1 MQLRAP
7 CMETYD
13 SIRIQDLPLNERPRE
28 KLDQYGPGSLDNA
41 ELLSIFVSTGIKGRS
56 SIDIGRELLRKYGG
70 LGPLGSM
77 PASALAAEGG
87 IGPAKA
93 AVFAAAFELG
103 VRVAREQI
111 HAAPLDTPELIH
123 RYYAPQM
130 QHLPQEQVLVVGLDT
145 RLRHI
150 NTTLV
155 SQGTVNEVAAHPRE
169 ILRPVI
175 ARAAYAFILI
185 HNHPS
190 GDPSPSRADYSVT
203 TRIVE
208 AAALMQIQ
216 FIDHIIIGRS
226 EGGRNP
232 YFSFREAGVIS

>member
-1 MQLRAP
+1 
-7 CMETYD
+7 METYE
-13 SIRIQDLPLNERPRE
+13 SIRIQDLPLHERPRE
-28 KLDQYGPGSLDNA
+28 KLAQYGPGSLDNS
-41 ELLSIFVSTGIKGRS
+41 ELLSIFVSTGIRGRS

-70 LGPLGSM
+70 LGPLGAMS
-77 PASALAAEGG
+77 ASALAAEGG

-111 HAAPLDTPELIH
+111 HAAPLDTPEQIH

-150 NTTLV
+150 NTTVV
-155 SQGTVNEVAAHPRE
+155 SVGTVNEAAAHPRE
-169 ILRPVI
+169 VLRPVI
-175 ARAAYAFILI
+175 ARAAYGFILI

-190 GDPSPSRADYSVT
+190 GDPSPSRADEAVT
-203 TRIVE
+203 RRINE
-208 AAALMQIQ
+208 AAALMQLR
-216 FIDHIIIGRS
+216 FVDHVIIGRP
-226 EGGRNP
+226 ELGRSP
-232 YFSFREAGVIS
+232 YFSFREAGIVA